1 MKGRLEH
8 SLIHETRAKKLLEG
22 RESYFTEYYYS
33 LSVSK
38 QPTTIYRYVKC
49 AINFI
54 DFIKDRKPDFSITE
68 LKKMDV
74 DMYMDHIK
82 YSNKNGEL
90 KTTGDRRM
98 ATVWS
103 LIRSFVT
110 FLVGAEYLE
119 KDIMAHSERPKIRNN
134 AQRVFMEQSEIRT
147 VLKAAEDDYESEKC
161 HYHYEGWGARNLLI
175 IRILMETGMRV
186 TALTEINIEDIDFD
200 NNNVKVVDKRGKI
213 HTHPLTKETM
223 TLAKEWID
231 VKTKNETKHGH
242 EPQDA
247 LLVAQQTYR
256 RLSAESVN
264 KVIKKYTEG
273 FDKKITAH
281 KFRGTYGTN
290 LYRATGDIY
299 LVKECMG
306 HTNVATTQIYVEPK
320 ADTKEK
326 ALEIMSKIMNS

>member
-1 MKGRLEH
+1 MKGRLEN
-8 SLIHETRAKKLLEG
+8 SLIHEARAKKLLEG

-33 LSVSK
+33 LSASK

-54 DFIKDRKPDFSITE
+54 DFVKERKPEFSIGE
-68 LKKMDV
+68 LKKVDV
-74 DMYMDHIK
+74 DMYMDYIK
-82 YSNKNGEL
+82 YNNKNGEL

-103 LIRSFVT
+103 LVRSFVC

-119 KDIMAHSERPKIRNN
+119 KDIMAHSERPKIRNA
-134 AQRVFMEQSEIRT
+134 AQRVFMEQNEIRA
-147 VLKAAEDDYESEKC
+147 VLKEAECEYEIEKL
-161 HYHYEGWGARNLLI
+161 HYRCEGWGARNLLI
-175 IRILMETGMRV
+175 IRMLMETGMRV
-186 TALTEINIEDIDFD
+186 TALTEINIEDLDFD
-200 NNNVKVVDKRGKI
+200 KNSVQVVDKRGKI

-223 TLAKEWID
+223 LLAKEWID
-231 VKTKNETKHGH
+231 KKSEGEMEHGV

-247 LLVAQQTYR
+247 LLVAHQTYR

-264 KVIKKYTEG
+264 KVIKKYTSG
-273 FDKKITAH
+273 LNKKITAH

-290 LYRATGDIY
+290 LYRETGDIY

-306 HTNVATTQIYVEPK
+306 HSNVATTQIYVEPK
-320 ADTKEK
+320 EDTREK